1 MDLEFT
7 INEQICRIVDK
18 RQQVVDLSENYLVLS
33 FAFSDDWANTGK
45 FVLYPMEDG
54 TVLRQ
59 GISNNKT
66 VVPADVLVGDKF
78 YFTVY
83 GINNNERITTNLVKV
98 NLLKSGYTPDAVTPG
113 EDELTPS
120 ALEEIYMALDE
131 KADIN
136 TVYTKTEI
144 DNLIQD
150 MQNKMVFE
158 IDKTIIET
166 EETLNMFVQVR
177 KDGFPAVNKTVNIY
191 MEEDI

>member
-7 INEQICRIVDK
+7 INEQICRIKDK

-33 FAFSDDWANTGK
+33 FAFSDDWVNTGK
-45 FVLYPMEDG
+45 FVLYPMTDG

-59 GISNNKT
+59 GISNDKT
-66 VVPADVLVGDKF
+66 VVPADVLTGDKF

-144 DNLIQD
+144 DNLIHD
-150 MQNKMVFE
+150 MENKMVFE